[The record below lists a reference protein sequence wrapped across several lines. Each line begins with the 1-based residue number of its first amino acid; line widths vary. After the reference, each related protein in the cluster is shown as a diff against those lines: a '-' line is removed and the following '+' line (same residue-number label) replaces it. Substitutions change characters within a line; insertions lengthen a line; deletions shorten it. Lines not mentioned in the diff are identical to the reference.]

1 MMEEL
6 FTESFW
12 LPYEHVGLYLL
23 LLIGLFVVAKY
34 AYQLVS
40 GVSVKAEL
48 VEHDN
53 QAFIVSFSGFMVGIL
68 LTMGGAIS
76 GEASENVFV
85 DLGITALYGVLGIVL
100 LLFARFFFDKVLY
113 PKIPFRKS
121 IVGER
126 NLAVGVIEMSHY
138 IAGGILIENAMKLDM
153 EHYFVPLVFLAASLV
168 CMLFFLFIIE
178 LVTSYFIREEVS
190 KGNVGLAISVGG
202 SVVAL
207 ALISSASFSVGFER
221 WGYDLLFG
229 VIKFSIGGLL
239 MLFVRWLIDKL
250 FLPKVDIAY
259 ELVDQ
264 KVSNTALGLVDA
276 VAYVSAA
283 LFFLWLIL

>member
-1 MMEEL
+1 MDKL

-12 LPYEHVGLYLL
+12 LPYEHVGLYLVL
-23 LLIGLFVVAKY
+23 LLLLFVIAKY
-34 AYQLVS
+34 AYQIVS

-53 QAFIVSFSGFMVGIL
+53 QAFIVAFSGFMVGIL

-76 GEASENVFV
+76 GEASDNVFI
-85 DLGITALYGVLGIVL
+85 DLGVTALYGVVGVVL
-100 LLFARFFFDKVLY
+100 LLFIRFFFDKVLY

-138 IAGGILIENAMKLDM
+138 VAGGILIENAMKLDL
-153 EHYFVPLVFLAASLV
+153 EHYFVPLAFLGASLL
-168 CMLFFLFIIE
+168 CMLFFLFVIE

-190 KGNVGLAISVGG
+190 KGNVGLAISVCG
-202 SVVAL
+202 SVIAL
-207 ALISSASFSVGFER
+207 ALISSASFSAGFER

-229 VIKFSIGGLL
+229 LIKFTIGGLL
-239 MLFVRWLIDKL
+239 MLFMRFIIDKL

-276 VAYVSAA
+276 VSYISAA